1 MIQESIG
8 HGICSSLKFDNS
20 CVVKLKTLRHPGTKG
35 LLRGTTLIDRTTALS
50 TQRAITGAIRHQLV
64 ADPSDFAGSAPRRV
78 RSPGVPHNRRCR
90 ALTLLS
96 RLAAGMT
103 YYSCSPLLIYK
114 AAPGCGPMSLV
125 DPEGFEPSTFSMP
138 LRRAPRLRYGP
149 WLGQGHL
156 ALTRVDLAGF
166 EPATSSVRLKR
177 APNCATGP
185 HSERIV
191 PVKARLVK

>member
-20 CVVKLKTLRHPGTKG
+20 YVVKLKALRRPGTKG
-35 LLRGTTLIDRTTALS
+35 LLRGTTLIDRTSALS
-50 TQRAITGAIRHQLV
+50 TQRAITGANRPQLV
-64 ADPSDFAGSAPRRV
+64 ADTPAFTGSAPRRV
-78 RSPGVPHNRRCR
+78 RSPGVPP
-90 ALTLLS
+90 S
-96 RLAAGMT
+96 
-103 YYSCSPLLIYK
+103 SPLPGSHLALPTRCGDDLLLLFTAFDIK

-156 ALTRVDLAGF
+156 ALTLWTWRDSNPRPLQ
-166 EPATSSVRLKR
+166 
-177 APNCATGP
+177 CD
-185 HSERIV
+185 
-191 PVKARLVK
+191 